1 MGPMHVPG
9 SLPNCAVLRRMV
21 GRGRGNNCWIK
32 EDITLRST
40 IYRMLIASVSCAVLF
55 LLQAPSL
62 MAAQNHVVS
71 PAELQQTTVSAARTR
86 QQNISKVEKFF
97 SSKRAEK
104 ALKSAHLSP
113 VQIKRAVP
121 SLSNQELARLAS
133 RADKAQKN
141 FAAGA
146 LTNLQITY
154 ILIALGTAVVV
165 LIATR

>member
-1 MGPMHVPG
+1 MLVT
-9 SLPNCAVLRRMV
+9 SVVCAL
-21 GRGRGNNCWIK
+21 G
-32 EDITLRST
+32 
-40 IYRMLIASVSCAVLF
+40 F

-62 MAAQNHVVS
+62 AAAQSHIVS
-71 PAELQQTTVSAARTR
+71 PSDLQQATLSVARKR
-86 QQNISKVEKFF
+86 QQNITQVEKFF
-97 SSKRAEK
+97 SSTRAEK
-104 ALKSAHLSP
+104 ALKSAHLDP

-154 ILIALGTAVVV
+154 ILIALGTAVIV